1 MKKNDR
7 IKGIGKTALR
17 LAVILICAF
26 LINTVILLVSKKNP
40 IEIYSILLKGA
51 FGNLYNVA
59 RSLRWATPLIF
70 TALAFSVSARCGVF
84 NIGADGQL
92 YMGAFAAAWVGF
104 TFTGLPRV
112 VLIPLAMLA
121 AMLAGM
127 LWSMLAGWISIKFK
141 ANIIVIT
148 LMLNYI
154 AILFTEY
161 LVRYPFYVPGTLGEA
176 GSTEYVAEAA
186 RLTVLIPRTNVT
198 TGLIIGIVAAVLLW
212 LFNRH
217 TVLGY
222 ETEIIG
228 ANERFSSFMGLDV
241 RKKQMIV
248 FVMTG
253 MIAGLGG
260 AVEILGNYGRFMVNF
275 ASGLGFD
282 GIVVSLLANGN
293 PIGIIFAALF
303 MGAMTS
309 GSIAVEMFG
318 GVPKAMT
325 GILLGVIIMIIT
337 VKFVPDFQKRKKSK
351 KKENKPC

>member
-1 MKKNDR
+1 MFLLLFFDND
-7 IKGIGKTALR
+7 
-17 LAVILICAF
+17 
-26 LINTVILLVSKKNP
+26 
-40 IEIYSILLKGA
+40 
-51 FGNLYNVA
+51 
-59 RSLRWATPLIF
+59 
-70 TALAFSVSARCGVF
+70 
-84 NIGADGQL
+84 D
-92 YMGAFAAAWVGF
+92 
-104 TFTGLPRV
+104 
-112 VLIPLAMLA
+112 
-121 AMLAGM
+121 
-127 LWSMLAGWISIKFK
+127 
-141 ANIIVIT
+141 
-148 LMLNYI
+148 
-154 AILFTEY
+154 
-161 LVRYPFYVPGTLGEA
+161 
-176 GSTEYVAEAA
+176 
-186 RLTVLIPRTNVT
+186 
-198 TGLIIGIVAAVLLW
+198 GIVGRIVWNLRRIPIDFFARHATAFHHDSLLPAYMYVHKLVAAD
-212 LFNRH
+212 
-217 TVLGY
+217 GY

-248 FVMTG
+248 FAMTG